1 MDAKTMLLLGIGM
14 AVLLLLGFCVAPARS
29 AALPTGQQLPSRL
42 GVMPGESQ
50 AWCFGRNR
58 QPRDQLFKTSSRF
71 FGSVEHQAMLVS
83 LEG

>member
-14 AVLLLLGFCVAPARS
+14 AVLLLLGFCVAPSRS
-29 AALPTGQQLPSRL
+29 AALPAAHQLPSRL
-42 GVMPGESQ
+42 GATPGEPQ
-50 AWCFGRNR
+50 AWRFGRNR

-71 FGSVEHQAMLVS
+71 FDSVEHQAMLVS